1 MALLPS
7 DPKQQ
12 KRMLLGVLPIL
23 GLFMYQQLMHGKRVE
38 EADTLEQQFEQLTA
52 TNNAAK
58 ALAARGGPELERRLS
73 IYEQHMRQLEEL
85 IPRREEVS
93 ELLHSMSLRAQ
104 ASGLDL
110 TKMRPE
116 ANDPGPFYTK
126 QVYEVSVKGAYH
138 DVGRFLAEVG
148 SLPRIVTPTELR
160 LTKTTPDAMNRQG
173 SPMLDANFRIVT
185 YVLPEPPTASAD
197 TVRTNVAG

>member
-7 DPKQQ
+7 DPQQQ
-12 KRMLLGVLPIL
+12 KRMLLGVLPL
-23 GLFMYQQLMHGKRVE
+23 LALFMYYQMMHGKRVDE
-38 EADTLEQQFEQLTA
+38 GDLLQQRHEQLSS
-52 TNNAAK
+52 TNSAAR
-58 ALAARGGPELERRLS
+58 ALAARGGPELERRLA
-73 IYEQHMRQLEEL
+73 IYEQHMRELEEL

-126 QVYEVSVKGAYH
+126 QVYEVSVKGTYH
-138 DVGRFLAEVG
+138 DVGRFLTDVG

-160 LTKTTPDAMNRQG
+160 IIKVAQGATTREG
-173 SPMLDANFRIVT
+173 SPLLDANFRIVT
-185 YVLPEPPTASAD
+185 YVLPEPTPASAD
-197 TVRTNVAG
+197 TVKANVTG